1 MACSFNALLKEA
13 ESLLEGYRKIIE
25 LNYPNVNNVD
35 AICRI
40 TPNNVAT
47 DLQDATVFSNRFND
61 LKAAYD
67 ARVSCASRI
76 EQSLEDV
83 TLPNMVR
90 ATDILKS
97 MIESLQGDRK
107 GVSAVQTQLLEL
119 AEKMHSSRKAMVT
132 IQRIHRAMCMSD
144 QYAKAKAEDR
154 DVGRR

>member
-1 MACSFNALLKEA
+1 MWLFCKD
-13 ESLLEGYRKIIE
+13 YQ
-25 LNYPNVNNVD
+25 
-35 AICRI
+35 
-40 TPNNVAT
+40 
-47 DLQDATVFSNRFND
+47 QDPS

-67 ARVSCASRI
+67 ARANCASRI

-90 ATDILKS
+90 ETDILKS

-107 GVSAVQTQLLEL
+107 GVSPVQTQLLEL

-132 IQRIHRAMCMSD
+132 SQRIHRAMCMSD
-144 QYAKAKAEDR
+144 QYAKAKAKER